1 MGITITEALAEIKT
15 VGKRIEKKRQFVGQ
29 YLARQEGV
37 RDPLEKDG
45 GSAKA
50 IEQERQGIRDLED
63 RLVALRHGIQ
73 KANDETVVTVNGQSR
88 SISGWLTWRRD
99 IAPGQQGFLK
109 SLQSGL
115 TNIRNQAKSQ
125 GAALISAT
133 ATTADAKPT
142 DIVVNINEGEISREI
157 EELEDTLG
165 TLDGQLSLKNATV
178 TIEE

>member
-15 VGKRIEKKRQFVGQ
+15 VGKRVEKKRQFVLN
-29 YLARQEGV
+29 YLARQDGV

-50 IEQERQGIRDLED
+50 IEQERQGIRDLEN

-73 KANDETVVTVNGQSR
+73 KANDDTQVTVNGTTR
-88 SISGWLTWRRD
+88 TISGWLTWRRD
-99 IAPGQQGFLK
+99 VAPGHQAFLK
-109 SLQSGL
+109 NLQSGL

-125 GAALISAT
+125 GAAIISAS
-133 ATTADAKPT
+133 ATTAETKPT
-142 DIVVNINEGEISREI
+142 DIVVNINEGEVSREV